1 MIDWKEYDAVL
12 FDLDGV
18 LTDTARIHASCWQ
31 RAFDDFLREWAERN
45 GEPFQPFDAETDYLR
60 YVDGK
65 PRYDGVRDFLGSR
78 GIELPQGTPQDT
90 PGHGTVC
97 ALGNRKNELVGEAL
111 ASQPIDVYPGSL
123 RLLRELRAVGV
134 KTAVVSSSANC
145 AAILRGA
152 GIQDLFDTRMDGA
165 IAAERGIAGKP
176 APDTFLAAARDLG
189 VDARRAVV
197 VEDALSGVR
206 AGRAGGFGLVLGI
219 ARHDE
224 PDVLREAGADVVV
237 RDLGELEG
245 PGA

>member
-1 MIDWKEYDAVL
+1 MIDWKHYDAVL

-45 GEPFQPFDAETDYLR
+45 GEGFQPFDVEADYLR

-78 GIELPQGTPQDT
+78 GIELPQGTPGDA

-97 ALGNRKNELVGEAL
+97 ALGNRKNELVGQAL
-111 ASQPIDVYPGSL
+111 ASEPIDVYPGSL
-123 RLLRELRAVGV
+123 RLLRELRAAGV

-152 GIQDLFDTRMDGA
+152 AIEDLFDTRMDGA

-176 APDTFLAAARDLG
+176 APDTFLAAATELG
-189 VDARRAVV
+189 TTPERAVV
-197 VEDALSGVR
+197 VEDAISGVQ
-206 AGRAGGFGLVLGI
+206 AGRAGGFGLVLGV
-219 ARHDE
+219 ARQGNERALEDN
-224 PDVLREAGADVVV
+224 GADRVV
-237 RDLGELEG
+237 RDLEEML
-245 PGA
+245 A